1 MFEKALRSFGGNGY
15 GKRKLPFLIR
25 RIRPKEL
32 NFSVT
37 VIKNSNDN

>member
-15 GKRKLPFLIR
+15 GNRKLPFLIT
-25 RIRPKEL
+25 IRPKLL

-37 VIKNSNDN
+37 VIKNSNAN